1 MLAIERRQ
9 TPQKILLRL
18 DTNQCPAR
26 DSHETESKELMIA
39 PALEQQV
46 SRPETQEPVPQEAMA
61 RPRVLMVGP
70 HRTKTLGGISTLI
83 DEILNSSLA
92 AQFDFREIAS
102 HTDEYGKFGKFWL
115 AVRALLQF
123 AMTLLRWQPDV
134 VYIHVGGNASM
145 YRKIPFITLARL
157 AGCPVISHF
166 HAGDFEPFFARQSR
180 FGRWLIVR
188 GIGQSTRL
196 ITVSKQLGQLLNRL
210 LPKAKV
216 AVVPN
221 GVETAIF
228 TNTSE
233 TRHADSFVRV
243 LFAGT
248 MGRLKGERDLIE
260 ALKRVPNVS
269 SRVRLVM
276 LGRCTETIEAFCRES
291 GLWPIIDHFGSV
303 PLNERAIFFKW
314 ADLFVL
320 PTYAEGMPMVV
331 LEAMAAGLPII
342 TTSVGG
348 IPELIEDGVEGLLI
362 QPGDVGALAD
372 RITQL
377 VEDKLERQRMGA
389 RGQAKA
395 CEFDLSLILERLGG
409 ELRVV
414 LPASNLRP
422 LSAKLTHYPHAT
434 STATAQVKRAT
445 KE

>member
-1 MLAIERRQ
+1 
-9 TPQKILLRL
+9 
-18 DTNQCPAR
+18 
-26 DSHETESKELMIA
+26 MIA

-46 SRPETQEPVPQEAMA
+46 QRLETNAPEPQETTR

-83 DEILNSSLA
+83 DEILKSSLA

-115 AVRALLQF
+115 AARALLQF
-123 AMTLLRWQPDV
+123 ALALLRWQPEV

-157 AGCPVISHF
+157 VGCPVISHF

-196 ITVSKQLGQLLNRL
+196 ITVSKQLGQLLKDL
-210 LPKAKV
+210 LSEAKV

-221 GVETAIF
+221 GVETKNFAAAAK
-228 TNTSE
+228 
-233 TRHADSFVRV
+233 TRSADSFVRV

-260 ALKRVPNVS
+260 ALKRVPDVS

-276 LGRCTETIEAFCRES
+276 LGRCAETIEAFCRES

-303 PLNERAIFFKW
+303 PLSERAIFFKW

-331 LEAMAAGLPII
+331 LEAMAAGLPVIS
-342 TTSVGG
+342 TPVGG
-348 IPELIEDGVEGLLI
+348 IPELIEEGVEGLLV

-377 VEDKLERQRMGA
+377 VEDKVERQRMGV

-395 CEFDLSLILERLGG
+395 REFDLSLILERLGG
-409 ELRVV
+409 ELRAA
-414 LPASNLRP
+414 LPARSWRP
-422 LSAKLTHYPHAT
+422 LSVTPIHQAAAT
-434 STATAQVKRAT
+434 STAGAQAKRAM